1 MNALGVLAHLAADH
15 TLRERMVGVA
25 GDGRETAVLDG
36 DEEAAARRTVV
47 RTDGQHAAFK
57 GIMTPA
63 MLGWVARLNPF
74 KTPDTQRL
82 AVLFGVVYF
91 AQGMWYLPNQTITI
105 VLKERGL
112 SAGQVADFFLIS
124 TVPWNVKPIYG
135 LISDFVP
142 LFGRRRKSY
151 FLLTSGLAAS
161 AGLTLALLPTH
172 SPLAMGIL
180 LTIMGLGLAF
190 NDVLTDALM
199 VENGQRLR
207 LTGGFQAVQW
217 ASIMTATVAVG
228 VGGGFL
234 AQRGWLHLTFLLA
247 ALFPLISL
255 T

>member
-15 TLRERMVGVA
+15 TLRERMVRVA

-82 AVLFGVVYF
+82 AVLFGIVYF

-112 SAGQVADFFLIS
+112 SAGQVATFFSIT
-124 TVPWNVKPIYG
+124 TVPWLIKPVYG
-135 LISDFVP
+135 LVSDFVP
-142 LFGRRRKSY
+142 LWGRRRKSY
-151 FLLTSGLAAS
+151 LVLTSALAAG
-161 AGLTLALLPTH
+161 AGAMLAVAAIT
-172 SPLAMGIL
+172 A
-180 LTIMGLGLAF
+180 
-190 NDVLTDALM
+190 
-199 VENGQRLR
+199 
-207 LTGGFQAVQW
+207 TGAWRSSSRGWGW
-217 ASIMTATVAVG
+217 ASRSPTSSWT
-228 VGGGFL
+228 
-234 AQRGWLHLTFLLA
+234 R
-247 ALFPLISL
+247 
-255 T
+255 

>member
-82 AVLFGVVYF
+82 AVLFGIVYF

-112 SAGQVADFFLIS
+112 SAGQVATFFSIT
-124 TVPWNVKPIYG
+124 TVPWLIKPVYG
-135 LISDFVP
+135 LVSDLCP
-142 LFGRRRKSY
+142 SGGAGARA
-151 FLLTSGLAAS
+151 TSCSPPPWPPAPAPCWPW
-161 AGLTLALLPTH
+161 PTIT
-172 SPLAMGIL
+172 A
-180 LTIMGLGLAF
+180 
-190 NDVLTDALM
+190 
-199 VENGQRLR
+199 
-207 LTGGFQAVQW
+207 TGAWRSSSRGWGW
-217 ASIMTATVAVG
+217 ASRSPTSSWT
-228 VGGGFL
+228 
-234 AQRGWLHLTFLLA
+234 R
-247 ALFPLISL
+247 
-255 T
+255 